1 MPRRREP
8 VRASAVGVRPLPPL
22 VAQVREAARLSDAWR
37 THRPGPELRRRRRV
51 VGGTML
57 STACMA
63 VASLYQAGVVRRIP
77 ELPLG
82 PFDAN
87 RVEASAQAYQLLRM
101 PDAPLAVVSFGLT
114 AALAAGA
121 GTGPGG
127 PRFGRRADIVRV
139 ALGAKAL
146 VDAAYGAKLMA
157 DQATKHGKLCS
168 WCLTTTVGAAIA
180 LGPALA
186 EGRAGW
192 RALRS

>member
-1 MPRRREP
+1 VPRRRDP
-8 VRASAVGVRPLPPL
+8 VRASATGVRPLPPL
-22 VAQVREAARLSDAWR
+22 VAGIRDAARLSDAWR
-37 THRPGPELRRRRRV
+37 TDRPGLELRRRRRV

-57 STACMA
+57 STGCMA
-63 VASLYQAGVVRRIP
+63 VASLYQTGVVRRIP
-77 ELPLG
+77 ELPLR

-114 AALAAGA
+114 AALAAAA

-127 PRFGRRADIVRV
+127 PRFGRRAELIRV
-139 ALGAKAL
+139 ALGLKAL

-168 WCLTTTVGAAIA
+168 WCLTTTVGSAVA

>member
-22 VAQVREAARLSDAWR
+22 VADVRAAAGLSDAWR
-37 THRPGPELRRRRRV
+37 ADRPGPALRRRRRV

-57 STACMA
+57 STVCMA
-63 VASLYQAGVVRRIP
+63 VATLYQTGVLRRIP
-77 ELPLG
+77 ELPLRR
-82 PFDAN
+82 FDAG

-121 GTGPGG
+121 DPGG
-127 PRFGRRADIVRV
+127 GSGRRADLIRV
-139 ALGAKAL
+139 ALGAKA
-146 VDAAYGAKLMA
+146 VADAGYSLKLMA
-157 DQATKHGKLCS
+157 DQVTKHGRLCS
-168 WCLTTTVGAAIA
+168 WCLTTTAGSAIA
-180 LGPALA
+180 IGPALA

>member
-22 VAQVREAARLSDAWR
+22 VAGIAESARLSDAWR
-37 THRPGPELRRRRRV
+37 TDRPGPELRRRRRV

-57 STACMA
+57 STLCMG
-63 VASLYQAGVVRRIP
+63 VASLYQTGVVRRVP

-87 RVEASAQAYQLLRM
+87 RVEASAQAYQVLRM

-114 AALAAGA
+114 AALAAAAGA
-121 GTGPGG
+121 GA
-127 PRFGRRADIVRV
+127 GREVQVVRV

-146 VDAAYGAKLMA
+146 VDIAYSLKLMS
-157 DQATKHGKLCS
+157 DQVTKHGKLCS
-168 WCLTTTVGAAIA
+168 WCLTTTVGAAVA
-180 LGPALA
+180 AGPALA

>member
-1 MPRRREP
+1 MPRRRDP

-22 VAQVREAARLSDAWR
+22 VAGVRESARLSDAWR
-37 THRPGPELRRRRRV
+37 TDRPGPALRRRRRV

-63 VASLYQAGVVRRIP
+63 VASLYQTGVLKRIP

-82 PFDAN
+82 PFDAG

-121 GTGPGG
+121 GTGEGPG
-127 PRFGRRADIVRV
+127 FGRRADLVRV

-146 VDAAYGAKLMA
+146 VDAVYGAKLMA

-168 WCLTTTVGAAIA
+168 WCLTTTVGSAIA

-192 RALRS
+192 RALRG

>member
-1 MPRRREP
+1 
-8 VRASAVGVRPLPPL
+8 VRPLPPL
-22 VAQVREAARLSDAWR
+22 LAGVRESARLSDAWR
-37 THRPGPELRRRRRV
+37 TDRPGPELRRRRRV

-57 STACMA
+57 STVCMA
-63 VASLYQAGVVRRIP
+63 VATLYQTGVVRRIP

-82 PFDAN
+82 PFDAG

-121 GTGPGG
+121 GTGAGPG
-127 PRFGRRADIVRV
+127 FGRRAELVRV

-146 VDAAYGAKLMA
+146 VDAVYGAKLMA

-168 WCLTTTVGAAIA
+168 WCLTTTVGSAIA

>member
-1 MPRRREP
+1 MPRRRDP
-8 VRASAVGVRPLPPL
+8 VRASAVGVHPLPPL
-22 VAQVREAARLSDAWR
+22 VAGVRESARLSDAWR
-37 THRPGPELRRRRRV
+37 TDRPGPELRRRRRV

-63 VASLYQAGVVRRIP
+63 VATLYQTGVVRRIP
-77 ELPLG
+77 ELPFG
-82 PFDAN
+82 PFDAG

-121 GTGPGG
+121 GTGAGPG
-127 PRFGRRADIVRV
+127 FGRRAELVRV

-146 VDAAYGAKLMA
+146 VDAVYGAKLMA

-192 RALRS
+192 RALRG

>member
-22 VAQVREAARLSDAWR
+22 VAGIRESARLSDAWR
-37 THRPGPELRRRRRV
+37 TDRPGPVLRRRRRV
-51 VGGTML
+51 VAGAMA
-57 STACMA
+57 STACMG
-63 VASLYQAGVVRRIP
+63 VASLYQTGVLRRIP
-77 ELPLG
+77 ELPLDL
-82 PFDAN
+82 FDAG

-114 AALAAGA
+114 AALAAAAGA
-121 GTGPGG
+121 GGG
-127 PRFGRRADIVRV
+127 RDVQAVRV
-139 ALGAKAL
+139 ALGGKAL
-146 VDAAYGAKLMA
+146 VDLAYSVKLMS
-157 DQATKHGKLCS
+157 DQVTKHGRLCS

-180 LGPALA
+180 LPPALA

>member
-22 VAQVREAARLSDAWR
+22 VAGVRESARLSDAWR

-51 VGGTML
+51 IGGTML

-121 GTGPGG
+121 GPE
-127 PRFGRRADIVRV
+127 RSSGRRADLVRV

-146 VDAAYGAKLMA
+146 VDLGYSLKLMA
-157 DQATKHGKLCS
+157 DQVTKHGRLCS
-168 WCLTTTVGAAIA
+168 WCLTTTAGAAVAI
-180 LGPALA
+180 GPALQ